1 MDPRKKIDSKKTE
14 IVSGDGSNYG
24 DGTDIDFHHYLG
36 NDENIPRED
45 KKDDEEKKDI
55 GHVAHGNVENFEQRD
70 SS

>member
-1 MDPRKKIDSKKTE
+1 MEPKKKIDSKRTE

-45 KKDDEEKKDI
+45 RKDREEEDI
-55 GHVAHGNVENFEQRD
+55 GKVAQGNVESFEQ
-70 SS
+70 SASP

>member
-1 MDPRKKIDSKKTE
+1 MEPQKKIDSKRTE

-45 KKDDEEKKDI
+45 RKDREEEDI
-55 GHVAHGNVENFEQRD
+55 GKVAQGNVESFEQ
-70 SS
+70 SASP